1 MITIFHGDNY
11 VASRQAL
18 NQALTNKALKFE
30 AKTLTTET
38 LTQALE
44 SNPMFSAN
52 QSILIENLL
61 TSIRSKLKDSLIKII
76 LVNQDKSIYLWEKKL
91 ITPAVKKQ
99 FLKAQIEEFKLPPS
113 LYSFLDSFDLKTFHQ
128 TLDQNPVELIFYL
141 FHRRVSQLIQILTD
155 PQSVKGAPW
164 QIGKLKSQAKNL
176 SLTKLLNLHQQ
187 LLEIDEQIK
196 TGQTDVSL
204 ATQLD
209 LLLTTL

>member
-1 MITIFHGDNY
+1 MISILHGDNY

-18 NQALTNKALKFE
+18 NQTLTNKPLKFE
-30 AKTLTTET
+30 AKTLTTEA
-38 LTQALE
+38 LTQVLE
-44 SNPMFSAN
+44 SNPMFSIN
-52 QSILIENLL
+52 QPILIENLL

-76 LVNQDKSIYLWEKKL
+76 LSNQEKTIFLWEKKL

-99 FLKAQIEEFKLPPS
+99 FLKAQIKEFKLPPS
-113 LYSFLDSFDLKTFHQ
+113 LYSFLDTFNLKAFHQ
-128 TLDQNPVELIFYL
+128 SLDQNPAELIFYL
-141 FHRRVSQLIQILTD
+141 FHRRVSQLIQISTD

-164 QIGKLKSQAKNL
+164 QLGKLKSQASNL
-176 SLTKLLNLHQQ
+176 SLEKLLYLHQK

-204 ATQLD
+204 STQLD